1 MASEEDIK
9 AYELIVRNTLLKIIT
24 DKLKEG
30 EKTLSDLEAALNEVS
45 KDLDPLV
52 VRLYM
57 DQLEAEGFVEKK
69 GSENPSYALT
79 EKWKKVEAEKGS
91 QAQTSG

>member
-1 MASEEDIK
+1 MATEEDIK
-9 AYELIVRNTLLKIIT
+9 AYELIVRNTPLKIIT

-30 EKTLSDLEAALNEVS
+30 GKTLSDLEAALNEVS

-57 DQLEAEGFVEKK
+57 DQLEAQGFVEKK
-69 GSENPSYALT
+69 EGENPSYTLT
-79 EKWKKVEAEKGS
+79 EKWKKVEAERGAK
-91 QAQTSG
+91 A